1 MGMIKKRKEKARK
14 SWDFEF
20 STQLFRAFLIFFRTF
35 LNFFLILFK
44 PFLTF
49 LTNQQIYKIIF
60 IILSLTYISAF
71 STSTSFSFSTP
82 LK

>member
-1 MGMIKKRKEKARK
+1 MGMVKNGGKARK
-14 SWDFEF
+14 SWKFEF

-49 LTNQQIYKIIF
+49 STNQQIYKIIF
-60 IILSLTYISAF
+60 IILSL
-71 STSTSFSFSTP
+71 
-82 LK
+82 